1 MLAFLP
7 EAPYTLALDRTQWML
22 GKIPINCLV
31 QSVVHDGIAF
41 PLFWQFLAKWR
52 KSNLALMLIGIG
64 LTFGIPLLFLA
75 VTFLLAW
82 LDTFIW

>member
-1 MLAFLP
+1 MLRAI
-7 EAPYTLALDRTQWML
+7 
-22 GKIPINCLV
+22 G
-31 QSVVHDGIAF
+31 
-41 PLFWQFLAKWR
+41 
-52 KSNLALMLIGIG
+52 LALMLIGIG